1 MKRIRRNVMIA
12 VVAMLLMIAAGCT
25 PTPIQA
31 RTIEEIRGTYAVK
44 EYYMDIDGKK
54 TDLISVYEYL
64 YIIVGENSV
73 ASIIYKRPSE
83 DYVARELGYTL
94 KYSSG
99 STTKINEI
107 KLRFELPYLMGEVMY
122 VNYLTVSQNN
132 SLACVKAGY
141 FYGEDGKKM
150 HKSVYMSV
158 KRVSSDVSYSYVE
171 EDIGYELTDI
181 QSPFN

>member
-132 SLACVKAGY
+132 SLACVKAGHV
-141 FYGEDGKKM
+141 YGEDGKKM

-158 KRVSSDVSYSYVE
+158 KKVSSDVSYSYVE

-181 QSPFN
+181 Q